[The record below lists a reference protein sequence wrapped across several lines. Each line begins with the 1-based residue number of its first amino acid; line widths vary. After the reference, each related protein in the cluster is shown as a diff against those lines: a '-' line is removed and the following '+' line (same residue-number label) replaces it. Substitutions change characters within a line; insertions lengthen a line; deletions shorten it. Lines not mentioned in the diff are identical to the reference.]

1 MTMPKRSLLLLAAG
15 LIALPA
21 APALAHPHVFAEAR
35 LEVTST
41 GEGLVDQLRHV
52 WRFDELFSSTVLLE
66 FDKDASG
73 SLDIPELEQVA
84 GVITGSIAEF
94 GYFQSITVGARE
106 VTVGKVDDLRV
117 DMVDGQMI
125 VLFTSRPAEAVAL
138 KDGPHFAVYDPTFY
152 TAIEFM
158 SEAEMVLIDA
168 PANCAGAMVVPDADE
183 AIAANQDS
191 LTEAF
196 FNEPEGNDLSRI
208 FATRLEVTCK

>member
-1 MTMPKRSLLLLAAG
+1 MLPVMLAAS
-15 LIALPA
+15 LT
-21 APALAHPHVFAEAR
+21 PALSHPHVFAEAR

-41 GEGLVDQLRHV
+41 ADGHVDRLRHV

-73 SLDIPELEQVA
+73 ALEISELETVA
-84 GVITGSIAEF
+84 GVITKSIAEF
-94 GYFQSITVGARE
+94 DYFQSIRVGDRDITVAR
-106 VTVGKVDDLRV
+106 VDDMRV
-117 DMVDGQMI
+117 DMVDGQML
-125 VLFTSRPAEAVAL
+125 VLFTSQPAEPVAFS
-138 KDGPHFAVYDPTFY
+138 DNPHFAVYDPTFY

-158 SEAEMVLIDA
+158 SDNEMVMIDP
-168 PANCAGAMVVPDADE
+168 PAGCTGKMVVPDPDE

-208 FATRLEVTCK
+208 FATRMEVTCI